1 MSGARRL
8 EMIRHHPDLSL
19 ACQCALLGISR
30 SSLYYQPTQAK
41 VKDLEFDDSDGPP
54 VPEATVLWL

>member
-30 SSLYYQPTQAK
+30 SLTC
-41 VKDLEFDDSDGPP
+41 PP
-54 VPEATVLWL
+54 KTDPVINS

>member
-1 MSGARRL
+1 MSGATRL

-41 VKDLEFDDSDGPP
+41 VTAITYL
-54 VPEATVLWL
+54 TQ